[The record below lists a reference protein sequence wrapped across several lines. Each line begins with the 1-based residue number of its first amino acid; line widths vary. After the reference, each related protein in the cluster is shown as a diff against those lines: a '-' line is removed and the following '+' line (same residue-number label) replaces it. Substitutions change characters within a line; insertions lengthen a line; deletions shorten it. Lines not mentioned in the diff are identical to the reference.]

1 MRWWMRLRWQN
12 ERWYFRLTPRFGQDL
27 DRYGNKSE
35 AWSWFTCTLL
45 EYESHFGCFLT
56 TWFGATYWFL
66 EVYFLILQF
75 MLMISIL
82 LKDKN
87 EVIFFLRYSYDWLFI
102 IQVFDFLEWT
112 FLASTHELFTLVI
125 LLSALLPYNNM
136 FFKYLSLSVRNVFTY
151 LFIYLRAWFTE

>member
-1 MRWWMRLRWQN
+1 
-12 ERWYFRLTPRFGQDL
+12 
-27 DRYGNKSE
+27 
-35 AWSWFTCTLL
+35 
-45 EYESHFGCFLT
+45 
-56 TWFGATYWFL
+56 
-66 EVYFLILQF
+66 
-75 MLMISIL
+75 MISIL

-151 LFIYLRAWFTE
+151 LFIYLRAWFPE